1 MSIRCHRA
9 LDIHTWPQRDEENRR
24 RQEEDERLEAAE
36 REREAKRPRH
46 HDLDLST
53 LTGDISPEDLSE
65 LRATFQVVLRTQRP
79 RGISGDDAYV
89 FEGDK
94 QDKAEVHELKEKL
107 GKLKVVARAKV
118 TQDRIYSAAY
128 HPEPTKDLIF
138 FGGA

>member
-1 MSIRCHRA
+1 MECHNVHGTNVG
-9 LDIHTWPQRDEENRR
+9 LQRDEEQRR
-24 RQEEDERLEAAE
+24 RQEEEERLEAAE

-53 LTGDISPEDLSE
+53 LTDDTSPEDLSE
-65 LRATFQVVLRTQRP
+65 LRATFQVVLKTPRP

-89 FEGDK
+89 FEDDK
-94 QDKAEVHELKEKL
+94 KEKAEVQELKEKL

-138 FGGA
+138 FGG